1 MPYTVAP
8 PALDAGTASRIAAW
22 CAALAEHCELA
33 EAWRLQGWSAHVATR
48 FGAITT
54 RRLDRT
60 LRVGSAPVA
69 SARPVAAEAADVC
82 RTAARLLREDPV
94 DAAPRFAAWALVSL
108 CAARRSEVPAGT
120 ELGLLSPD
128 ASQAP
133 FEATLATGRALD
145 DATQALT
152 ALALAV
158 VPRGGATRRSPWEDL
173 ARMVRAAA
181 PIDEDVARTWIL
193 GLLEDG
199 PAAPDVASARAR
211 PTHRLL
217 GAGAVTAVRD
227 GGAADTADGAVR
239 AAHRAALATPFAVDE
254 AALRDA
260 ALDEDARRRL
270 ACLGSWYQGLADGRL
285 APTTEAQRHF
295 VRAAR
300 GQAAPIGGHER
311 LWCAYRDAVA
321 RLAAAATASDAVVV
335 PHAAPTTPP
344 VERTAP
350 RPVAEASP
358 AAAPV
363 TAPLPLRVSE
373 VPFAAP
379 AAPRPDADPS
389 PARTG
394 GRPHAAPPARA
405 SVSTRLLGAAVDR
418 ATDEERL
425 ELTRALA
432 GHDDASHPLEPSILG
447 WRIGLAGHR
456 GLTAPPRPGGT
467 TYLEMLRD
475 AAEVLGI
482 DPVWW
487 VARESVDGRDLAS
500 QDLSLAAPGAARD
513 RDAAVAIHGWI
524 DELETEVLKA
534 VLDLLQP
541 AMGDVAR
548 SRFVR
553 DLSARARRH
562 RFDLD
567 DAFTGAG
574 LLVTL
579 HLGGAATYTAL
590 ATALSLLSADRPEL
604 AGRSLASALLCALL
618 GPDGRALLDPRPG
631 WRALDAPARRVV
643 RLVATVAMMRRGASL
658 STAAPAPSPGI
669 RADRLQV
676 A

>member
-1 MPYTVAP
+1 APVMRTLP
-8 PALDAGTASRIAAW
+8 PAAP
-22 CAALAEHCELA
+22 
-33 EAWRLQGWSAHVATR
+33 EAPSA
-48 FGAITT
+48 
-54 RRLDRT
+54 
-60 LRVGSAPVA
+60 
-69 SARPVAAEAADVC
+69 
-82 RTAARLLREDPV
+82 
-94 DAAPRFAAWALVSL
+94 
-108 CAARRSEVPAGT
+108 VPAGS
-120 ELGLLSPD
+120 LPD
-128 ASQAP
+128 G
-133 FEATLATGRALD
+133 E
-145 DATQALT
+145 
-152 ALALAV
+152 
-158 VPRGGATRRSPWEDL
+158 
-173 ARMVRAAA
+173 
-181 PIDEDVARTWIL
+181 
-193 GLLEDG
+193 
-199 PAAPDVASARAR
+199 
-211 PTHRLL
+211 
-217 GAGAVTAVRD
+217 
-227 GGAADTADGAVR
+227 
-239 AAHRAALATPFAVDE
+239 
-254 AALRDA
+254 
-260 ALDEDARRRL
+260 
-270 ACLGSWYQGLADGRL
+270 
-285 APTTEAQRHF
+285 
-295 VRAAR
+295 
-300 GQAAPIGGHER
+300 
-311 LWCAYRDAVA
+311 
-321 RLAAAATASDAVVV
+321 
-335 PHAAPTTPP
+335 
-344 VERTAP
+344 
-350 RPVAEASP
+350 
-358 AAAPV
+358 
-363 TAPLPLRVSE
+363 
-373 VPFAAP
+373 
-379 AAPRPDADPS
+379 PS

-394 GRPHAAPPARA
+394 VRPRAEPPARA
-405 SVSTRLLGAAVDR
+405 SLSTRLLGAAVDR

-487 VARESVDGRDLAS
+487 VAREGVDGRDLAS

-574 LLVTL
+574 LLVTI

-604 AGRSLASALLCALL
+604 ARRSLASALLCALL

-658 STAAPAPSPGI
+658 STTAPAPSPGV